1 MKIDHVKPQ
10 DIENTSMKI
19 IREELAQMGKE
30 IPEELAP
37 VVLRVIHTTAD
48 FEYADT
54 MTFSPGAIEKAREA
68 IRGGARIVTDTNMA
82 LAGVNKRSLAKW
94 GGEALCFMADPEV
107 AAEASARGITRA
119 AVSMERAAAL
129 EGSTIFAVGN
139 APTALLALREL
150 IDSKGFRPAL
160 IIGVPVGFVNV
171 VNAKEQIMETDVPW
185 IVNRGRKG
193 GSGVAAAICNAIIY
207 GMGENGGAKSL

>member
-1 MKIDHVKPQ
+1 MKIDHIKPA
-10 DIENTSMKI
+10 DIEKTSMKI

-30 IPEELAP
+30 IPEEQAP

-68 IRGGARIVTDTNMA
+68 IRRGARIVTDTNMA

-119 AVSMERAAAL
+119 AVSMEKAAGL
-129 EGSTIFAVGN
+129 EGETIFAIGN

-150 IDSKGFRPAL
+150 MDTEGFRPAM

-171 VNAKEQIMETDVPW
+171 VNAKELIMETDVPW

-193 GSGVAAAICNAIIY
+193 GSGVAAAICNALLY
-207 GMGENGGAKSL
+207 GM

>member
-1 MKIDHVKPQ
+1 MKIDHIKPA
-10 DIENTSMKI
+10 DIEKTSMKI

-30 IPEELAP
+30 IPEEQAP

-68 IRGGARIVTDTNMA
+68 IRRGARIVTDTNMA

-119 AVSMERAAAL
+119 AVSMEKAAGL
-129 EGSTIFAVGN
+129 EGETIFAIGN

-150 IDSKGFRPAL
+150 MDTEGFRPAM

-171 VNAKEQIMETDVPW
+171 VNAKELIMETDVPW

-193 GSGVAAAICNAIIY
+193 GSGVAAAICNAILY
-207 GMGENGGAKSL
+207 NME

>member
-1 MKIDHVKPQ
+1 MKIDHIKPA
-10 DIENTSMKI
+10 DIEKTSMKI

-30 IPEELAP
+30 IPEEQAP

-68 IRGGARIVTDTNMA
+68 IRRGARIVTDTNMA

-119 AVSMERAAAL
+119 AVSMEKAAGL
-129 EGSTIFAVGN
+129 EGETIFAIGN

-150 IDSKGFRPAL
+150 MDTEGFRPAM

-171 VNAKEQIMETDVPW
+171 VNAKELIMETDIPC
-185 IVNRGRKG
+185 IVAKGRKG
-193 GSGVAAAICNAIIY
+193 GSNIAACICNALIKNI
-207 GMGENGGAKSL
+207 SSFR

>member
-1 MKIDHVKPQ
+1 MKIDHIKPS
-10 DIENTSMKI
+10 DIEKESMRI
-19 IREELAQMGKE
+19 IQEELKEMGKE
-30 IPEELAP
+30 LSGEPAP
-37 VVLRVIHTTAD
+37 IVMRVIHTTAD
-48 FEYADT
+48 FDYADT
-54 MTFSPGAIEKAREA
+54 MSFSPGAVERGREA
-68 IRGGARIVTDTNMA
+68 IRRGARIVTDTNMA
-82 LAGVNKRSLAKW
+82 LAGVNKRVLAKW
-94 GGEALCFMADPEV
+94 GGEALCYMADPKV

-129 EGSTIFAVGN
+129 EGETIFAVGN

-150 IDSKGFRPAL
+150 IDTKGFRPAL

-193 GSGVAAAICNAIIY
+193 GSGVAAAICNALLY
-207 GMGENGGAKSL
+207 GM